1 MKIRSKITLIF
12 TLTTCTLLLATF
24 VSIYY
29 FAKVYSEKEFYEHL
43 SKRAKIEADF
53 FLKAEELDSLTF
65 NEVQKEHLL
74 HLTNEHAYVVPKSNF
89 SSLPESILSF
99 ASTITDNEAVTQKI
113 NDTAY
118 LGIIHSYHQS
128 DFIVIVSA
136 IDEHGIN
143 LLHSLKNILLIAFV
157 TCSIIIFI
165 VGVFQAKQVL
175 IPISGIVKRANEIRA
190 SNLHLRLETG
200 ENNDELS
207 ELSSTFNNMLDRLE
221 TSFEIQSNFV
231 SNASHE
237 LKNPLT
243 AILGEVEV
251 ALRKQ
256 RTVDEY
262 IASLNTIEKESN
274 RLEILVKCLL
284 ELAQADHDNKG
295 LIIESIRIDE
305 LMLIVKS
312 DIDKIKPENQISF
325 DFSELPETAECLI
338 VQGSQSLLRMVL
350 NNIVENACKFSKNK
364 AVKIKVSANETWVE
378 IEVDDKGIGIPPQE
392 LKNIFEHFF
401 RASNARAFNGFGIG
415 LPLAQKVIKIH
426 GGSLVINSKEGEGTN
441 VKIRLPNY
449 RQAVSIDR

>member
-1 MKIRSKITLIF
+1 M
-12 TLTTCTLLLATF
+12 LLATF

-29 FAKVYSEKEFYEHL
+29 FANVYSDKEFYEHL
-43 SKRAKIEADF
+43 SRRAKIEADF

-65 NEVQKEHLL
+65 NEIQKEHLL
-74 HLTNEHAYVVPKSNF
+74 HLTSETAFVVPKSDINT
-89 SSLPESILSF
+89 LPDSVKTF
-99 ASTITDNEAVTQKI
+99 ASSITNNEALTQKI
-113 NDTAY
+113 DNVAFY
-118 LGIIHSYHQS
+118 GMIHSHHNKDY
-128 DFIVIVSA
+128 IVIISA
-136 IDEHGIN
+136 VDEHGIK
-143 LLHSLKNILLIAFV
+143 LIQSLKSILIIAFI
-157 TCSIIIFI
+157 TCSVVIFI
-165 VGVFQAKQVL
+165 VGIFQAKQVL

-190 SNLHLRLETG
+190 SNLHLRLDTG
-200 ENNDELS
+200 ENNDELA

-325 DFSELPETAECLI
+325 DFSELPETAEYLI
-338 VQGSQSLLRMVL
+338 IQGSQSLLRMVL
-350 NNIVENACKFSKNK
+350 NNIVENACKFSMNK
-364 AVKIKVSANETWVE
+364 PVTIKVSANETWVE

-392 LKNIFEHFF
+392 LKNIFEHFY

-426 GGSLVINSKEGEGTN
+426 GGSLIINSKEGEGTN
-441 VKIRLPNY
+441 VKISLPNY

>member
-1 MKIRSKITLIF
+1 MRIRSKITLIF

-29 FAKVYSEKEFYEHL
+29 FAKVYSEKEFYDHL
-43 SKRAKIEADF
+43 SRRAKIEADF

-65 NEVQKEHLL
+65 NEIQKEHLL
-74 HLTNEHAYVVPKSNF
+74 HLTSETAYVVPKSDINT
-89 SSLPESILSF
+89 LPVPVRSF
-99 ASTITDNEAVTQKI
+99 ASSITNNEALTQKI
-113 NDTAY
+113 DNVAFY
-118 LGIIHSYHQS
+118 GMIHSHHNKDY
-128 DFIVIVSA
+128 IVIISA
-136 IDEHGIN
+136 IDEHGIK
-143 LLHSLKNILLIAFV
+143 LIQSLKSILIIAFI
-157 TCSIIIFI
+157 TCSVVIFI
-165 VGVFQAKQVL
+165 VGIFQAKQVL

-190 SNLHLRLETG
+190 SNLHLRLDTG
-200 ENNDELS
+200 ENNDELA

-338 VQGSQSLLRMVL
+338 IQGSQSLLRMVL
-350 NNIVENACKFSKNK
+350 NNIVENACKFSMNK
-364 AVKIKVSANETWVE
+364 PVTIKVSANETWVE

-392 LKNIFEHFF
+392 LKNIFEHFY

-426 GGSLVINSKEGEGTN
+426 GGSLIINSKEGEGTN
-441 VKIRLPNY
+441 VKISLPNY

>member
-350 NNIVENACKFSKNK
+350 NNIVENACKFSTNK
-364 AVKIKVSANETWVE
+364 PVKIKISANENWVE

-426 GGSLVINSKEGEGTN
+426 GGSLIINSKEGVGTN

>member
-1 MKIRSKITLIF
+1 MRIRSKITLIF
-12 TLTTCTLLLATF
+12 TLTTCTLLLVTF
-24 VSIYY
+24 VFIYY

-53 FLKAEELDSLTF
+53 LLKAEELDSLTF
-65 NEVQKEHLL
+65 NQIQKEHLL
-74 HLTNEHAYVVPKSNF
+74 HLTNEHTYVVPKSDQNT
-89 SSLPESILSF
+89 LPEPVKSF
-99 ASTITDNEAVTQKI
+99 ALTIEDNEGSTQKI
-113 NDTAY
+113 DSIAY
-118 LGIIHSYHQS
+118 FGIIYPYHQN
-128 DFIVIVSA
+128 DYVVIISA

-143 LLHSLKNILLIAFV
+143 LINSLKSILIIAFI
-157 TCSIIIFI
+157 TCSIVIFI
-165 VGVFQAKQVL
+165 VGIYQAKQVL
-175 IPISGIVKRANEIRA
+175 IPISGIVKRANEIKA
-190 SNLHLRLETG
+190 SNLHLRLDTG
-200 ENNDELS
+200 ENNDELA

-295 LIIESIRIDE
+295 LIIESIRVDE

-338 VQGSQSLLRMVL
+338 IQGSQSLLRMVL
-350 NNIVENACKFSKNK
+350 NNIVENACKFSMNK
-364 AVKIKVSANETWVE
+364 VVKIKMMANESWVE
-378 IEVDDKGIGIPPQE
+378 IEVNDKGIGIPPQE
-392 LKNIFEHFF
+392 LKNIFEHFY

-426 GGSLVINSKEGEGTN
+426 GGSLIINSKEGVGTN
-441 VKIRLPNY
+441 VRIRLPNY

>member
-1 MKIRSKITLIF
+1 M
-12 TLTTCTLLLATF
+12 LLATF
-24 VSIYY
+24 VSIYH

-43 SKRAKIEADF
+43 SKRAKTEADF
-53 FLKAEELDSLTF
+53 FLKAEELDSLTLT
-65 NEVQKEHLL
+65 EIQKEHLL
-74 HLTNEHAYVVPKSNF
+74 HLTNEHAYVIPKSNLNT
-89 SSLPESILSF
+89 LPEPILSF
-99 ASTITDNEAVTQKI
+99 ALTITDNEEATQKI

-118 LGIIHSYHQS
+118 LGIIQPYHEN
-128 DFIVIVSA
+128 DFVIIISA
-136 IDEHGIN
+136 VDEHGIN
-143 LLHSLKNILLIAFV
+143 LLKSLKSILIIAFI
-157 TCSIIIFI
+157 TCSFVIFI
-165 VGVFQAKQVL
+165 VGIYQAKQVL

-190 SNLHLRLETG
+190 SNLHLRLEAG
-200 ENNDELS
+200 ENNDELA

-274 RLEILVKCLL
+274 RLEILVKSLL

-295 LIIESIRIDE
+295 LIIESIRVDE

-312 DIDKIKPENQISF
+312 DIDKIKPDNQISF
-325 DFSELPETAECLI
+325 NFSELPETPECLI
-338 VQGSQSLLRMVL
+338 IQGSQSLLRMVL
-350 NNIVENACKFSKNK
+350 NNIVENACKFSMNK
-364 AVKIKVSANETWVE
+364 EVIIKIIANENWVE

-392 LKNIFEHFF
+392 LKNIFEHFY

-426 GGSLVINSKEGEGTN
+426 GGSLIINSKENIGTN

-449 RQAVSIDR
+449 RQAISIDR